1 MTENKYQKLSQPNS
15 ETTSTTGES
24 PTISKTLLIF
34 DFDDTLFCTK
44 YFDTF
49 SLPYQD
55 IFTYKTSLE
64 QINPCLFKEIKE
76 LEQTII
82 ELFVKLQNNNY
93 DIVIVS
99 NADMKWI
106 NNCLTHFLEE
116 LKEYINEN
124 NIKVYSAKNIFSNL
138 NSDKKKETGKRE
150 SSGWK
155 IKCFEKVIKDIY
167 YEETEN
173 NILETAIDLNVL
185 SIGDGEDEKKAV
197 FKLNKNKFNFC
208 QNLQSKFIRMID
220 YPSASSII
228 MQLEYLQNNMS
239 EILHS
244 NKNIYKMVIEI
255 VNGTTQIKCIPK
267 KKKNK
272 NDKLSLLYDF
282 KKKINCEENKQSEN
296 EEDIFLFNNFNDFEN
311 DELANNRLFGYLESD
326 EDMLRRNLFLGKKK
340 FF

>member
-1 MTENKYQKLSQPNS
+1 MTDVEYFKLIQTNS
-15 ETTSTTGES
+15 ETSSTSGES
-24 PTISKTLLIF
+24 SLFSKTLIIF

-49 SLPYQD
+49 TLSYQD
-55 IFTYKTSLE
+55 IFSCKVSLE
-64 QINPCLFKEIKE
+64 EINPCLLRELKE
-76 LEQTII
+76 LESTII
-82 ELFVKLQNNNY
+82 ELFMNLQQNY
-93 DIVIVS
+93 DIIIIS
-99 NADMKWI
+99 NANMKWI

-138 NSDKKKETGKRE
+138 NSDKKKETRKRE

-272 NDKLSLLYDF
+272 NDKLNLLYDF
-282 KKKINCEENKQSEN
+282 KKKVNCEENKQSEN